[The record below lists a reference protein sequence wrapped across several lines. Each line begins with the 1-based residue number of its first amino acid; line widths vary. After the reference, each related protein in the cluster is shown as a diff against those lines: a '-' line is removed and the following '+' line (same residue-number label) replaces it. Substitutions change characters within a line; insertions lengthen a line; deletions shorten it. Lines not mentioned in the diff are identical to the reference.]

1 MERAYRALERTQFGV
16 AGHRSRQGKTSM
28 ELRPPPLSSDE
39 GSYALVGEG
48 ISEAGPSVAASPG
61 GVQNLLDTDVISGS
75 APTKAT
81 ASTMVA
87 DPVVVGLANGV
98 SSNVSLSQVPAQ
110 EAPRSPLAL
119 TTPCATA
126 SWGEVSELPVRSN
139 TATARKP
146 ITAPLAPISNP
157 HRRRRRRARMRYL
170 MQAWSVSF
178 LVHVA
183 ILSGLA
189 AATFSAKEAANK
201 ILNFDSALAGFRNSE
216 QEILPI
222 YADSDDTRRDQAV
235 GDENATT
242 SRESAILTMNE
253 GEGDEG
259 GGSIAGGGSV
269 AGSPSRTPKFRGAGR
284 GRISEGS
291 SLPGVKIGG
300 LSGSPLSLLPAAPA
314 LNLGGGGKIAGDPL
328 FDVTEIGVAL
338 DQLAR
343 EILRHLKEHRL
354 TVVWLFDESTS
365 MQDDQKAILQK
376 FDRVSSELKL
386 NVEPHKKAVSTL
398 NHAIVGFGQDVD
410 YVLEK
415 PRDDIDQIGRAIKR
429 LKIDSTGIENTM
441 QAIREV
447 VAHYAYV
454 TQKGGRQLL
463 IVLVTDESGDDGTY
477 VEEAREA
484 LKKYH
489 VPLYVIGRQSLFGYP
504 FAHHQ
509 YVDPVTRDVYHP
521 VIRRGPETAD
531 LELYQWDGLYDRWD
545 EQPSGFAPYELARL
559 TRDSGGIYFVLPSEE
574 FMRIRQR
581 EQAYS
586 ITQLKEYLPEYNN
599 RLTYMERRNSSP
611 VRKLLHDIV
620 LEGKAFIYRRAFPI
634 EPVEMVKAAVEEG
647 RRPR

>member
-1 MERAYRALERTQFGV
+1 MKVVVPSPVVVPLQAPHQE
-16 AGHRSRQGKTSM
+16 
-28 ELRPPPLSSDE
+28 PLSS
-39 GSYALVGEG
+39 VVPV
-48 ISEAGPSVAASPG
+48 EA
-61 GVQNLLDTDVISGS
+61 
-75 APTKAT
+75 
-81 ASTMVA
+81 
-87 DPVVVGLANGV
+87 
-98 SSNVSLSQVPAQ
+98 
-110 EAPRSPLAL
+110 E
-119 TTPCATA
+119 
-126 SWGEVSELPVRSN
+126 
-139 TATARKP
+139 
-146 ITAPLAPISNP
+146 
-157 HRRRRRRARMRYL
+157 
-170 MQAWSVSF
+170 
-178 LVHVA
+178 
-183 ILSGLA
+183 
-189 AATFSAKEAANK
+189 SAKA
-201 ILNFDSALAGFRNSE
+201 R
-216 QEILPI
+216 
-222 YADSDDTRRDQAV
+222 V
-235 GDENATT
+235 
-242 SRESAILTMNE
+242 
-253 GEGDEG
+253 
-259 GGSIAGGGSV
+259 
-269 AGSPSRTPKFRGAGR
+269 
-284 GRISEGS
+284 
-291 SLPGVKIGG
+291 LPGVKIGG

-365 MQDDQKAILQK
+365 MQDDQKAIVQK

-415 PRDDIDQIGRAIKR
+415 PRDDINQIGRAIKR

-441 QAIREV
+441 QAIRDV

-509 YVDPVTRDVYHP
+509 YVDPVTKDVYHP

-574 FMRIRQR
+574 FMRVRQR

-599 RLTYMERRNSSP
+599 RLTYVERRNSYP

-634 EPVEMVKAAVEEG
+634 GPVEMVKAAVEEG
-647 RRPR
+647 QKATVKLNELLLIQRRLEQSAKERDRDPEKRWQAHYDLMLAQTVAFQVKAYEYRALMSSISKSPPLAKHQPSPDNIVTWAVNHSREPLSPRNETAKKYVEAERLLKEVIVRHSKTPWADLAQDILNRGLSVQLDEEVHNAKYFERSQFVPKY